1 MKLQTLLFST
11 LLISTAMAA
20 DMNTTEPLTVKQEGI
35 KYIKMLGGALKTEL
49 KAHMMA
55 DKTGLSAAGFC
66 ASKATK
72 LTAEV
77 NAKLPSYAKVRRTA
91 IKLRNNSNNTA
102 DTLDT
107 KVMHEYIA
115 AIEAKTFTPKDIK
128 VIVDANVTRVYKPL
142 ITKAVCLKCHGSN
155 ISKEIKDVITS
166 AYPHDKA
173 IDFKEGS
180 LRGVIVAEINEIQK
194 RTKR

>member
-1 MKLQTLLFST
+1 MNIKTLLLST
-11 LLISTAMAA
+11 LLISSVMAT
-20 DMNTTEPLTVKQEGI
+20 DNNTTEPLTTKQEGI

-66 ASKATK
+66 ASKATE

-91 IKLRNNSNNTA
+91 LKLRNDSNNTA

-107 KVMHEYIA
+107 KVMHEYMV

-128 VIVDANVTRVYKPL
+128 VIEEGNVTRVYKPL
-142 ITKAVCLKCHGSN
+142 VTKAVCLKCHGSN

-180 LRGVIVAEINEIQK
+180 LRGVIVAEINEMQK
-194 RTKR
+194 RKR